1 MSADSEEA
9 AAPPTP
15 HPALPPQGGKENSGT
30 GRQVPS
36 PLEGE
41 GQGGGDATGVT
52 DERLPVTVVTGF
64 LGSGKTTLI
73 NGLLKHLDM
82 AETAV
87 LVNEFGEIG
96 LDHLLVE
103 AIDETTVLI
112 GAGCLCC
119 TVREDMVAALDDLLA
134 RREAGTVPAFR
145 RVLLETTGL
154 ADPAPILHTL
164 LAESGIAARC
174 RIDGIVT
181 TVDAQHGAAGL
192 DRHDESLRQ
201 AAVADR
207 LVLTKTDL
215 AAAADV
221 TALRAR
227 LCALNGG
234 ATQLTAPVAPADLFG
249 ADTLADAAHV
259 ARWLGHDPA
268 HRHDS
273 AVGSLSLTASE
284 PLRVDRVVAWIENL
298 LLDHGDRLLRLKGI
312 LDLQGSAVPVAV
324 HGVQH
329 VFHPLQKLAAWP
341 PGLRSSRLVLIGRDL
356 PGEAIAQ
363 SFAALAC
370 QHR

>member
-1 MSADSEEA
+1 MTQSGKREA
-9 AAPPTP
+9 VGAT
-15 HPALPPQGGKENSGT
+15 H
-30 GRQVPS
+30 
-36 PLEGE
+36 E
-41 GQGGGDATGVT
+41 GQARPDAKGVA

-73 NGLLKHLDM
+73 NGLLRHPDM
-82 AETAV
+82 GETAV

-103 AIDETTVLI
+103 AIDENTVLI

-119 TVREDMVAALDDLLA
+119 TVREDMVAALGDLLT
-134 RREAGTVPAFR
+134 RRAAGTVPGFR
-145 RVLLETTGL
+145 RVLMETTGL

-164 LAESGIAARC
+164 LADPRLNTHC

-192 DRHDESLRQ
+192 DRHDESQRQ

-215 AAAADV
+215 ASAADV
-221 TALRAR
+221 AALRAR

-249 ADTLADAAHV
+249 AGTLADAVRV

-273 AVGSLSLTASE
+273 AVGSLSLTAQQ
-284 PLRVDRVVAWIENL
+284 PLRLDRVVAWIENL

-312 LDLQGSAVPVAV
+312 LDLEGSAVPIAV

-341 PGLRSSRLVLIGRDL
+341 QGARSSRLVLIGRDL
-356 PGEAIAQ
+356 PGGAIAQ